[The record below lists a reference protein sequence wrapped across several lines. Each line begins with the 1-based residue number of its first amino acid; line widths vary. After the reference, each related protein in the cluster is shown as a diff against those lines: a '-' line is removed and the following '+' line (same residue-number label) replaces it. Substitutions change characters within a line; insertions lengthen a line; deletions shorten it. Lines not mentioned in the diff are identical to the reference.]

1 MTCLGHSLR
10 SRAPSVHN
18 KPILFSFL
26 PVLYIHLGW
35 NGHSNQRFSPRL
47 HTHMSL
53 LGWPLA
59 LCPDCKWNSSSEFL
73 PDPPS
78 LLLHLILCSWVM
90 APPATHSLTPL
101 PSHCHNLDLA
111 FHSFLQELLTHYLP
125 TPISL
130 TPNPFF
136 TQWHG
141 NNFSRRPI

>member
-1 MTCLGHSLR
+1 
-10 SRAPSVHN
+10 
-18 KPILFSFL
+18 
-26 PVLYIHLGW
+26 
-35 NGHSNQRFSPRL
+35 
-47 HTHMSL
+47 MSL

-59 LCPDCKWNSSSEFL
+59 LCPDCRWNSSSEFL

-78 LLLHLILCSWVM
+78 LLLHLILCPWSWVM
-90 APPATHSLTPL
+90 APPALTQPSTESRGHLRPLLLLSPPRSPLNMLLNPKSTHLRLFFPL

-136 TQWHG
+136 TQCHG